1 MSNSSFQRL
10 FNRRPTTATV
20 GLSIAAISFFATIL
34 QGIIALLGSE
44 GNFFFD
50 FVRGVQY
57 GAQNGTEDGI
67 TLKQALVGCSW
78 ALIGLIAC
86 YRALE
91 PRNAARFTVLVTAG
105 VKLFAF
111 LAFSDQVNFA
121 IWQYLLTLTF
131 AAAPIILLLLPA
143 SNQYYGR
150 NQ

>member
-1 MSNSSFQRL
+1 MSSSSFQKL

-34 QGIIALLGSE
+34 QGLIALLSST
-44 GNFFFD
+44 NRFFFD
-50 FVRGVQY
+50 FTSGVEL
-57 GAQNGTEDGI
+57 GDSGI
-67 TLKQALVGCSW
+67 TFRQALVGCTW

-91 PRNAARFTVLVTAG
+91 PRNLARFTVLITSG

-111 LAFSDQVNFA
+111 LAFSSQVN
-121 IWQYLLTLTF
+121 ISLWQYLVTLVV
-131 AAAPIILLLLPA
+131 ALAPIVLLLLPA
-143 SNQYYGR
+143 SNHYYGR

>member
-10 FNRRPTTATV
+10 FNHRPTTATV

-34 QGIIALLGSE
+34 QGLISLLSST
-44 GNFFFD
+44 NRFFFD
-50 FVRGVQY
+50 FTAGVEL
-57 GAQNGTEDGI
+57 GDSGI
-67 TLKQALVGCSW
+67 TFRQALVGCTW

-86 YRALE
+86 YLALE
-91 PRNAARFTVLVTAG
+91 PRNLARFTVLITSG

-111 LAFSDQVNFA
+111 LAFSSQVN
-121 IWQYLLTLTF
+121 ISLWQYFLTL
-131 AAAPIILLLLPA
+131 ALALAPIVLLLLPA

>member
-1 MSNSSFQRL
+1 MSSSSFQKL
-10 FNRRPTTATV
+10 FNRRPATATV

-34 QGIIALLGSE
+34 QGLIALLSSV
-44 GNFFFD
+44 NIFFFD
-50 FVRGVQY
+50 FTAGVQL
-57 GAQNGTEDGI
+57 GDTGI
-67 TLKQALVGCSW
+67 TFRQALVGCTW

-91 PRNAARFTVLVTAG
+91 PRNSARFTVLITSG

-111 LAFSDQVNFA
+111 LAFSSQVN
-121 IWQYLLTLTF
+121 ISMWQYMITLII
-131 AAAPIILLLLPA
+131 AAVPIVLLLLPP

>member
-1 MSNSSFQRL
+1 MSNSSFQKL

-34 QGIIALLGSE
+34 QGLIALLSSV
-44 GNFFFD
+44 NKFFFD
-50 FVRGVQY
+50 FTAGVQL
-57 GAQNGTEDGI
+57 GDTGI
-67 TLKQALVGCSW
+67 TFRQALVGCTW

-91 PRNAARFTVLVTAG
+91 PRNSARFTVLITSG

-111 LAFSDQVNFA
+111 LAFSSQVN
-121 IWQYLLTLTF
+121 ISMWQYMITLII
-131 AAAPIILLLLPA
+131 AAAPIVLLLLPP

>member
-34 QGIIALLGSE
+34 QGLIALLSSV
-44 GNFFFD
+44 NRFFFD
-50 FVRGVQY
+50 FISGIDVG
-57 GAQNGTEDGI
+57 DSGI
-67 TLKQALVGCSW
+67 TFRQALIGCTW

-91 PRNAARFTVLVTAG
+91 PRNLARFTVLITSG

-111 LAFSDQVNFA
+111 LSFSGQVNFPL
-121 IWQYLLTLTF
+121 WQYLLTLIL
-131 AAAPIILLLLPA
+131 AAAPIVLLLLPP

>member
-1 MSNSSFQRL
+1 MQVSSSSFQKL
-10 FNRRPTTATV
+10 FNRRPATATI

-34 QGIIALLGSE
+34 QGMIALLSSV
-44 GNFFFD
+44 NKFFFD
-50 FVRGVQY
+50 FTAGVQL
-57 GAQNGTEDGI
+57 GDTGI
-67 TLKQALVGCSW
+67 TFRQALIGCTW

-91 PRNAARFTVLVTAG
+91 PRNLARFTVLITSG

-111 LAFSDQVNFA
+111 LAFSNQVNIS
-121 IWQYLLTLTF
+121 IWQYLVTLII
-131 AAAPIILLLLPA
+131 AAAPIILLLLPP

>member
-34 QGIIALLGSE
+34 QGLIALLSSV
-44 GNFFFD
+44 NRFFFD
-50 FVRGVQY
+50 FTSGIEL
-57 GAQNGTEDGI
+57 GDTGI
-67 TLKQALVGCSW
+67 TFRQALIGCTW

-91 PRNAARFTVLVTAG
+91 PRNLARFTVLITSG

-111 LAFSDQVNFA
+111 LAFSTQVNMPL
-121 IWQYLLTLTF
+121 WQYLMTLIL
-131 AAAPIILLLLPA
+131 AAAPIVLLLLPP